1 MENDRGSGK
10 LLSRQILQR
19 TINEMKEIVAAELS
33 LWNAEGKIAV
43 KTSEADESAE
53 EKVRM
58 HLSGWKEQMEKDAE
72 EISESIEEE
81 AAFFP
86 ILNHMSEL
94 EYVLLIQGAK
104 DDIKVI
110 GRLCVSQIRNLI
122 TAYHE
127 RMDKN
132 NFLQNLLLDN
142 FLLVDI
148 YNRAKKLGIAIE
160 ERRVVFLIEPK
171 KEGDSIVMETMRG
184 LYATGTKDF
193 ITAVD
198 EGHIIFIKHLE
209 VTDGYQEINDVAKT
223 ITDTLSA
230 EAMMKVRV
238 AYGTV
243 VEELKD
249 VSKSYKEASMALDVG
264 RIFYSERTI
273 LAYNELGIGRLIH
286 QLPVSL
292 CEMFLQE
299 VFNGD
304 AFEQFDEETLVT
316 VYKFFD
322 NNLNVSETAR
332 QLYIHRNTL
341 VYRLEKIQKS
351 TGLDVRVFDDALTF
365 KIAMMVAS
373 HIKK

>member
-1 MENDRGSGK
+1 M
-10 LLSRQILQR
+10 
-19 TINEMKEIVAAELS
+19 
-33 LWNAEGKIAV
+33 
-43 KTSEADESAE
+43 
-53 EKVRM
+53 
-58 HLSGWKEQMEKDAE
+58 
-72 EISESIEEE
+72 
-81 AAFFP
+81 
-86 ILNHMSEL
+86 
-94 EYVLLIQGAK
+94 
-104 DDIKVI
+104 
-110 GRLCVSQIRNLI
+110 
-122 TAYHE
+122 
-127 RMDKN
+127 
-132 NFLQNLLLDN
+132 
-142 FLLVDI
+142 
-148 YNRAKKLGIAIE
+148 
-160 ERRVVFLIEPK
+160 
-171 KEGDSIVMETMRG
+171 
-184 LYATGTKDF
+184 
-193 ITAVD
+193 
-198 EGHIIFIKHLE
+198 
-209 VTDGYQEINDVAKT
+209 TDGYKDINDIAKT

-249 VSKSYKEASMALDVG
+249 VSKSYKEAAMALDVG

-322 NNLNVSETAR
+322 KTAR

>member
-1 MENDRGSGK
+1 M
-10 LLSRQILQR
+10 LSRQILQR
-19 TINEMKEIVAAELS
+19 TISEMKEIVAAEMS
-33 LWNAEGKIAV
+33 LWNEEGKISV
-43 KTSEADESAE
+43 KTPGADERAE
-53 EKVRM
+53 ESVLR
-58 HLSGWKEQMEKDAE
+58 HIARWKEQMEKDGG
-72 EISESIEEE
+72 EISEAIEQE

-86 ILNHMSEL
+86 VQNQMEEL
-94 EYVLLIQGAK
+94 EYVLVIQGSAE
-104 DDIKVI
+104 DIKVI

-122 TAYHE
+122 TAYRE

-148 YNRAKKLGIAIE
+148 YNKAKKLGIAIE
-160 ERRVVFLIEPK
+160 ARRVVFLIEPK

-209 VTDGYQEINDVAKT
+209 VTDGYEEISHVAKT

-286 QLPVSL
+286 QLPNSL
-292 CEMFLQE
+292 CEMFLKE
-299 VFNGD
+299 VFHGD

-351 TGLDVRVFDDALTF
+351 TGLDVRVFEDALTF

>member
-1 MENDRGSGK
+1 M
-10 LLSRQILQR
+10 LSRQILQR
-19 TINEMKEIVAAELS
+19 TINEMKEIVAAEIS

-58 HLSGWKEQMEKDAE
+58 HLSGWKEQMEKDVE

-86 ILNHMSEL
+86 ILSHMSEL

-243 VEELKD
+243 VQELKD

>member
-1 MENDRGSGK
+1 M
-10 LLSRQILQR
+10 LSRQILQR
-19 TINEMKEIVAAELS
+19 TINEMKEIVAAEIS

-304 AFEQFDEETLVT
+304 VFEQFDEETLVT

>member
-1 MENDRGSGK
+1 M
-10 LLSRQILQR
+10 LSRQILQR
-19 TINEMKEIVAAELS
+19 TINEMKEIVAAEIS

-58 HLSGWKEQMEKDAE
+58 HLSGWKDQMEKDAE

>member
-1 MENDRGSGK
+1 
-10 LLSRQILQR
+10 
-19 TINEMKEIVAAELS
+19 MKEIVAAEIS

>member
-1 MENDRGSGK
+1 
-10 LLSRQILQR
+10 
-19 TINEMKEIVAAELS
+19 
-33 LWNAEGKIAV
+33 
-43 KTSEADESAE
+43 
-53 EKVRM
+53 
-58 HLSGWKEQMEKDAE
+58 
-72 EISESIEEE
+72 
-81 AAFFP
+81 
-86 ILNHMSEL
+86 
-94 EYVLLIQGAK
+94 
-104 DDIKVI
+104 
-110 GRLCVSQIRNLI
+110 
-122 TAYHE
+122 
-127 RMDKN
+127 
-132 NFLQNLLLDN
+132 
-142 FLLVDI
+142 
-148 YNRAKKLGIAIE
+148 
-160 ERRVVFLIEPK
+160 
-171 KEGDSIVMETMRG
+171 METMRG

-209 VTDGYQEINDVAKT
+209 VTDGYKEINDIAKT

-249 VSKSYKEASMALDVG
+249 VSKSYKEAAMALDVG

-322 NNLNVSETAR
+322 NNLDVSET
-332 QLYIHRNTL
+332 
-341 VYRLEKIQKS
+341 
-351 TGLDVRVFDDALTF
+351 
-365 KIAMMVAS
+365 
-373 HIKK
+373 

>member
-1 MENDRGSGK
+1 M
-10 LLSRQILQR
+10 
-19 TINEMKEIVAAELS
+19 
-33 LWNAEGKIAV
+33 
-43 KTSEADESAE
+43 
-53 EKVRM
+53 
-58 HLSGWKEQMEKDAE
+58 
-72 EISESIEEE
+72 
-81 AAFFP
+81 
-86 ILNHMSEL
+86 
-94 EYVLLIQGAK
+94 
-104 DDIKVI
+104 I

-122 TAYHE
+122 MAYHE

-160 ERRVVFLIEPK
+160 ARRVVFLIEPK

-209 VTDGYQEINDVAKT
+209 VTDGYKEINDIAKT

-249 VSKSYKEASMALDVG
+249 VSKSYKEAAMALDVG

>member
-1 MENDRGSGK
+1 M
-10 LLSRQILQR
+10 LSRQILQR
-19 TINEMKEIVAAELS
+19 TINEMKEIVAAEIS
-33 LWNAEGKIAV
+33 LWNAEGMIAV
-43 KTSEADESAE
+43 KTSGADESAKE
-53 EKVRM
+53 QVKIY
-58 HLSGWKEQMEKDAE
+58 LSKWKEQMEESTE
-72 EISESIEEE
+72 ELSEAVEEK

-86 ILNHMSEL
+86 ILNHMNEL
-94 EYVLLIQGAK
+94 EYVLMIHGVW

-122 TAYHE
+122 MAYHE

-209 VTDGYQEINDVAKT
+209 VTDGYKEINDIAKT

-249 VSKSYKEASMALDVG
+249 VSKSYKEAAMALDVG